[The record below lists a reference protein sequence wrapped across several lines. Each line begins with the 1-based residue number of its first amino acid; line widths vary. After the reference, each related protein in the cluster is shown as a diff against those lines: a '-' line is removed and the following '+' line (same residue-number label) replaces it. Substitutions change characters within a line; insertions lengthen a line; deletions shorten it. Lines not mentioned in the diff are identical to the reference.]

1 MPFRKPAK
9 LRLKS
14 LLAVAVCA
22 VPAVL
27 ALTLAPAAQAA
38 TPVPHPP
45 AFAKAI
51 EPMAAYV
58 GQTSCEPGY
67 RAGTAALGRLLTA
80 TYPDTSYQGA
90 YACGTDG
97 DQSEHYDGR
106 AIDWMASARNANQ
119 HLEANAFIQYLLAT
133 DKYGNRFANARRMGV
148 MYIIFNNRMWG
159 AWDGQWESYNNC
171 AATPSP
177 SLDSSCHRNH
187 VHLSLS
193 WSGALGR
200 TSYWSSTHK
209 AYPTQ
214 DYGVCAASDMNW
226 AADYKY
232 IRLTPCPRHQTLVA
246 PAGSSTAKTW
256 VVRYSGAV
264 LFPGQSGQPVRAVQ
278 MAFDIPETGRYDA
291 TTITKVNHL
300 RAAYHLPVNSIV
312 DASVWRLLLGRT
324 P

>member
-1 MPFRKPAK
+1 MQFRTP
-9 LRLKS
+9 RLKA
-14 LLAVAVCA
+14 LFAAAVCA
-22 VPAVL
+22 LPALV
-27 ALTLAPAAQAA
+27 AVTFAPTAQAA
-38 TPVPHPP
+38 TGVPATP

-67 RAGTAALGRLLTA
+67 RAGTAALGRLLLR
-80 TYPDTSYQGA
+80 TYPDTSFQGA

-106 AIDWMASARNANQ
+106 AIDWMASARNIKQ

-133 DKYGNRFANARRMGV
+133 DKYGNRFAMARRMGV

-177 SLDSSCHRNH
+177 SLDSACHRNH
-187 VHLSLS
+187 VHISLG

-200 TSYWSSTHK
+200 TSYWSATHK

-214 DYGVCAASDMNW
+214 DYGVCAPTDLNW

-246 PAGSSTAKTW
+246 KPGSSMSKTW
-256 VVRYSGAV
+256 VTKYSGAV
-264 LFPGQSGQPVRAVQ
+264 MFPGQTGQPVRAVQ
-278 MAFDIPETGRYDA
+278 MAFDIPETGRFDA
-291 TTITKVNHL
+291 LTIAKVNNL
-300 RAAYHLPVNSIV
+300 RKVYKLPANSII
-312 DASVWRLLLGRT
+312 DASVWRLLLART

>member
-1 MPFRKPAK
+1 MQFRTP
-9 LRLKS
+9 RLKA
-14 LLAVAVCA
+14 LFAAAVCA
-22 VPAVL
+22 LPALV
-27 ALTLAPAAQAA
+27 AVTFAPTAQAA
-38 TPVPHPP
+38 TGVPATP

-67 RAGTAALGRLLTA
+67 RAGTAALGRLLLR
-80 TYPDTSYQGA
+80 TYPDTSFQGA

-106 AIDWMASARNANQ
+106 AIDWMASARNTKQ

-133 DKYGNRFANARRMGV
+133 DKYGNRFAMARRMGV

-177 SLDSSCHRNH
+177 SLDSACHRNH
-187 VHLSLS
+187 VHISLG

-200 TSYWSSTHK
+200 TSYWSATHK

-214 DYGVCAASDMNW
+214 DYGVCAPTDLNW

-246 PAGSSTAKTW
+246 KPGSSMSKTW
-256 VVRYSGAV
+256 VTKYSGAV
-264 LFPGQSGQPVRAVQ
+264 MFPGQTGQPVRAVQ
-278 MAFDIPETGRYDA
+278 MAFDIPETGRFDA
-291 TTITKVNHL
+291 LTIAKVNNL
-300 RAAYHLPVNSIV
+300 RKVYKLPANSII
-312 DASVWRLLLGRT
+312 DASVWRLLLART